1 MRYKKLGK
9 TGLDVS
15 VITVGTWAI
24 GGANYGAV
32 NEKDSIDA
40 IHTMFDQG
48 VNMIDTAPAYG
59 YGYGEEVVGR
69 AIKGM
74 RDKVIVATK
83 GGLDWPEDKSE
94 YIFNDSK
101 EYILA
106 DCERSL
112 KRLGTD
118 YIDVYIVHWP
128 DPKVPIEE
136 TMDAMNIL
144 KKSGKIRHIGVS
156 NFTKEQIEQASK
168 FAEIEVIQ
176 PPYSMVNTSASELM
190 EWSKRQDL
198 GTMTYGSLGAGILT
212 GAIREMPKFDKDDLR
227 LTFYDYYQEPK
238 FSRTME
244 LLKVLDVYAQKYERP
259 VAQVTINWST
269 QNPYVDT
276 ALMGVRNIQEAM
288 ENCAAMDW
296 KLLPEEIAEINKAV
310 QKVNQ

>member
-136 TMDAMNIL
+136 TMDAMNTL

>member
-128 DPKVPIEE
+128 DPKVSMEE
-136 TMDAMNIL
+136 TMDAMNTL

-156 NFTKEQIEQASK
+156 NFTKEQIEEASK
-168 FAEIEVIQ
+168 FAEIGVIQ
-176 PPYSMVNTSASELM
+176 PPYSMVNTSAAGLM
-190 EWSKRQDL
+190 EWGKQQNL